1 MSGSG
6 RPLRFLA
13 IVLAGWVGVRV
24 LLSWPEGVVTTRRV
38 RIARPA
44 DTATLSIEMQHTRA
58 LSRPSNTMRTRVRP
72 MSTTID
78 RFPAIPSSG
87 ARPGS
92 RVPSLSDM
100 APGGIDVIATSDR
113 SVPPLPLLIA
123 AMPPRS
129 RTTVSIWAMARPGAA
144 TGGPVQLGGGQAG
157 LRVRI
162 PVAAEGRIALATRMA
177 APLAG
182 QGREVAVAVE
192 WRPVGGIAMVLERRI
207 ALDRSVGGTGLGVI
221 AGIDRRDVLA
231 GFDLEA
237 YGQAGAV
244 ARAGIE
250 PYADGAVRGV
260 APVATVRGAVVRL
273 GLGGWGGAQRGAARL
288 DIGPS
293 LTVGMPVGRDSS
305 MRLSVDWRQRVAGNA
320 APGSGPAVT
329 LGGDF

>member
-24 LLSWPEGVVTTRRV
+24 LLSWPDDGATTPRV
-38 RIARPA
+38 RIAKQPH
-44 DTATLSIEMQHTRA
+44 TATLPLDPQPVAAILQ
-58 LSRPSNTMRTRVRP
+58 PSDRQRTPVRLMLTM
-72 MSTTID
+72 ID
-78 RFPAIPSSG
+78 RSPSIPFSA
-87 ARPGS
+87 ARPGG
-92 RVPSLSDM
+92 RVPLLSDM
-100 APGGIDVIATSDR
+100 PPEGIDGIATSG
-113 SVPPLPLLIA
+113 SVPLLSPPVA
-123 AMPPRS
+123 AMPARA
-129 RTTVSIWAMARPGAA
+129 RTTVSLWGMARPGAA

-157 LRVRI
+157 VRVRI
-162 PVAAEGRIALATRMA
+162 PIAANGRIALATRLA

-182 QGREVAVAVE
+182 QGREVAVGAE
-192 WRPVGGIAMVLERRI
+192 WRPVDGVAMVLERRI
-207 ALDRSVGGTGLGVI
+207 ALDRSGSGTGLGMI
-221 AGIDRRDVLA
+221 AGIDRRDVIA

-244 ARAGIE
+244 ARDGIE

-260 APVATVRGAVVRL
+260 APVATMRGAVVRL

-288 DIGPS
+288 DVGPS

>member
-13 IVLAGWVGVRV
+13 VVLTAWVGVRI
-24 LLSWPEGVVTTRRV
+24 LLSWPEDVVTHRV
-38 RIARPA
+38 RLAGPTALPVAPRHPAVLRPTSVELVGPAQPMLATFTRPA
-44 DTATLSIEMQHTRA
+44 AIVPFPVEQGVAPASVSEMPPTVA
-58 LSRPSNTMRTRVRP
+58 DPTVERPP
-72 MSTTID
+72 
-78 RFPAIPSSG
+78 
-87 ARPGS
+87 
-92 RVPSLSDM
+92 M
-100 APGGIDVIATSDR
+100 AP
-113 SVPPLPLLIA
+113 LPIA

-129 RTTVSIWAMARPGAA
+129 RTTVSWWAMARPGAA

-157 LRVRI
+157 VRVRI
-162 PVAAEGRIALATRMA
+162 PVAANGRIALATRLA

-182 QGREVAVAVE
+182 QGREAAVGIE

-207 ALDRSVGGTGLGVI
+207 ALDRSGSGTGLGMI
-221 AGIDRRDVLA
+221 AGFDRRDVLA

-244 ARAGIE
+244 ARDGIE

-260 APVATVRGAVVRL
+260 APVATMRGAVVRL

-293 LTVGMPVGRDSS
+293 MTVTVPVGQDSS